1 MTPAGEATF
10 IALWTQGASYREIA
24 QAVKAQASTE
34 GKEPSHLVQELLWK
48 ALTDHSPSTP

>member
-1 MTPAGEATF
+1 MTPADEATF